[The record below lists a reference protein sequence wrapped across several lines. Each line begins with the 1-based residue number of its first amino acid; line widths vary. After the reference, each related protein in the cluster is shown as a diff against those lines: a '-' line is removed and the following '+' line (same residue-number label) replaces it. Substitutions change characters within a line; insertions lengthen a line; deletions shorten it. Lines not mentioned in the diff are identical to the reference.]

1 MNQRLQELTYMLG
14 DTNFEGHTFNC
25 LPIQGEQDVLQVLV
39 SELDALPIYM
49 TVTDNQ
55 ILCITYLCR
64 KDEIKDESLN
74 ELNQLLLE
82 LNVAVPLSAFSI
94 VDDYYVIF
102 GALATSSSNEDIC
115 KELITLAA
123 NSYDALEAIET
134 YLK

>member
-1 MNQRLQELTYMLG
+1 MTQRLQELTYLLG
-14 DTNFEGHTFNC
+14 DINFEGHTFNC
-25 LPIQGEQDVLQVLV
+25 LPIHGEQDVLQVLV

-49 TVTDNQ
+49 TITENQ
-55 ILCITYLCR
+55 ILCISYLCR
-64 KDEIKDESLN
+64 KDEINPDQLG

-94 VDDYYVIF
+94 VDNYYVIF
-102 GALATSSSNEDIC
+102 GALATSSSNDDIC

>member
-1 MNQRLQELTYMLG
+1 MNQRLQEIINLLG
-14 DTNFEGHTFNC
+14 DINFEDHTFNC

-39 SELDALPIYM
+39 SELDTMPIYM
-49 TVTDNQ
+49 TITDNQ

-64 KDEIKDESLN
+64 KSEIKVELIH

-102 GALATSSSNEDIC
+102 GALATTSSDQDIC
-115 KELITLAA
+115 KELVTLAA
-123 NSYDALEAIET
+123 NSYDALEAIEA